1 MNNGISI
8 GKQIKY
14 YRQQK
19 QIKQEE
25 LADYLGVSYQAV
37 SKWETGASV
46 PDIALLP
53 QISVYFGVSIDE
65 LFQIPYE
72 AEMERIEN
80 MMLTERRINDQTF
93 DRAVRF
99 LNDVL
104 KDEPEN
110 EQALSNLAALY
121 NHRAASCHELASYY
135 AEQLLEKYPD
145 EKDGWV
151 AYLEANNGTCGDDWY
166 ENHFEV
172 ISFFEKFLEKNPG
185 NYQGLYAIIENLL
198 ADNRYDEAV
207 PYIEQIKSAKKN
219 HQYLCYMGDVA
230 FGKGDVKTARTLW
243 EQMVE
248 EYPDIWQAHCDLG
261 DGYRRLGMYEKAL
274 DEYEKCFTMQQQPR
288 IVDGLCSMAQIHE
301 QQKQYGLAIN
311 DYERIIDCLKEDYHV
326 KKGEQL
332 DWYLRKI
339 ERLRH
344 IAER

>member
-1 MNNGISI
+1 MSRRSSSTPR
-8 GKQIKY
+8 K
-14 YRQQK
+14 
-19 QIKQEE
+19 
-25 LADYLGVSYQAV
+25 VSPRYH
-37 SKWETGASV
+37 
-46 PDIALLP
+46 I
-53 QISVYFGVSIDE
+53 
-65 LFQIPYE
+65 
-72 AEMERIEN
+72 
-80 MMLTERRINDQTF
+80 
-93 DRAVRF
+93 
-99 LNDVL
+99 VL
-104 KDEPEN
+104 SCP
-110 EQALSNLAALY
+110 

-198 ADNRYDEAV
+198 ADNRYEEAV

-219 HQYLCYMGDVA
+219 HQYLC
-230 FGKGDVKTARTLW
+230 
-243 EQMVE
+243 
-248 EYPDIWQAHCDLG
+248 
-261 DGYRRLGMYEKAL
+261 
-274 DEYEKCFTMQQQPR
+274 
-288 IVDGLCSMAQIHE
+288 SMAQIHE
-301 QQKQYGLAIN
+301 QQKQYALAIN

-344 IAER
+344 IA

>member
-80 MMLTERRINDQTF
+80 MMLTERRISDQTF

-172 ISFFEKFLEKNPG
+172 ISFFKKFLEKNPG

-198 ADNRYDEAV
+198 ADNRYEEAV
-207 PYIEQIKSAKKN
+207 PYIEQIKNAKKN